1 MGSQNT
7 SPSSSESSLIEKKL
21 KKKSSKN
28 NITNKNSN
36 NFSNNQNNNNNDEGS
51 NKSFSEFINTNSSY
65 YGIITDSSRMEE
77 QVTSNTQN
85 SITENSID
93 KSLENKVPTKFE
105 WKEGGENVL
114 LTGSFCNWNQKFVLN
129 KNNNTNFFELILYL
143 PKGTHQFKFIVDDIW
158 KCSIYYPIIS
168 DNNNNDN
175 NIFDNSFFFE
185 SFNNNNNNNKKK
197 YKKKASSK
205 SIKYKFLNIEKNGLT
220 REFSTR
226 NKESEKVD
234 KIYEVENSNF
244 KYGNYYPDKIL
255 FEDTYPTI
263 IPMYYLYKMNLYFCS
278 NQKILGSQKHIDFL
292 DNFNLIY
299 QSYKKGNI
307 PYNIFLNHLY
317 MVIDNNGYKFNDK
330 NNINSYNNK
339 NYIKITTINRF
350 KGKST
355 TYVYIKPKKNF
366 HNNNNVFVQ

>member
-21 KKKSSKN
+21 KKKNSKN
-28 NITNKNSN
+28 NITNKSN
-36 NFSNNQNNNNNDEGS
+36 NNNSNNQNNNNNNEGS

-65 YGIITDSSRMEE
+65 YGIITDTSSRMEE
-77 QVTSNTQN
+77 QVNAQN
-85 SITENSID
+85 SISENSLD
-93 KSLENKVPTKFE
+93 KSIENKVPTKFE
-105 WKEGGENVL
+105 WKEGGKNVL

-143 PKGTHQFKFIVDDIW
+143 PKGTHQFKFIVDDVW

-168 DNNNNDN
+168 DSNNNDN

-185 SFNNNNNNNKKK
+185 SFNNNNNNNNNNK

-205 SIKYKFLNIEKNGLT
+205 SIKYKFLNIEKKGFT
-220 REFSTR
+220 REFSTE
-226 NKESEKVD
+226 NKESEKVNR
-234 KIYEVENSNF
+234 IYEEGINF
-244 KYGNYYPDKIL
+244 KYGNYYPEKNL

-278 NQKILGSQKHIDFL
+278 NQKFLGSQKHIDFL

-299 QSYKKGNI
+299 HSYKKGNI

-317 MVIDNNGYKFNDK
+317 MVIDNNDNKFNNK
-330 NNINSYNNK
+330 NNIINSYNK

-355 TYVYIKPKKNF
+355 TYVYIKPKKICN
-366 HNNNNVFVQ
+366 NNNNVFGH

>member
-21 KKKSSKN
+21 KKKNSKN
-28 NITNKNSN
+28 NITIKNNDNSN
-36 NFSNNQNNNNNDEGS
+36 NIKNDEES

-77 QVTSNTQN
+77 QNVQN
-85 SITENSID
+85 SVNENSID

-105 WKEGGENVL
+105 WKEGGDNVL

-129 KNNNTNFFELILYL
+129 KNNSTNFFEIILYL
-143 PKGTHQFKFIVDDIW
+143 PKGTYQFKFIVDDIW

-168 DNNNNDN
+168 DDNNNDN

-185 SFNNNNNNNKKK
+185 NFNNNNNNINNNKNN

-205 SIKYKFLNIEKNGLT
+205 SIKYKFLNIEKKGFT
-220 REFSTR
+220 REFSTK
-226 NKESEKVD
+226 NKESEKVNR
-234 KIYEVENSNF
+234 IYEEGNNF
-244 KYGNYYPDKIL
+244 KYGNYYPEKIL
-255 FEDTYPTI
+255 FEDNYPTI
-263 IPMYYLYKMNLYFCS
+263 TPMYYLYKMNLYFCS
-278 NQKILGSQKHIDFL
+278 NQKMLGSQKHVDFL

-299 QSYKKGNI
+299 HSYKKGNI

-317 MVIDNNGYKFNDK
+317 MVIDNNNKLNDNNN
-330 NNINSYNNK
+330 NNIVSYNNK
-339 NYIKITTINRF
+339 NYIKITTINRY

-355 TYVYIKPKKNF
+355 TYVYIKPKKNC
-366 HNNNNVFVQ
+366 NNYNNF